1 MREEGREGGI
11 EGVWMLSSLQ
21 VGRQRGSMGAVIV
34 AGRQGGSEGGREG
47 GREKG
52 RQGRRKAGRE
62 RGSMDAVIL
71 AGRQAE
77 REYG

>member
-1 MREEGREGGI
+1 
-11 EGVWMLSSLQ
+11 
-21 VGRQRGSMGAVIV
+21 MGAVILAGRMEAREGARK
-34 AGRQGGSEGGREG
+34 AGRQG

-77 REYG
+77 REYGCCYPCREIGREGVLVLSSLQ